1 MNIEHKQIA
10 AIALEEA
17 GAIMRSWGYRFAA
30 LAPLALFLVVI
41 GAIALW
47 SSSDPRRALVVET
60 QMEITDNEVVS
71 ALSRYIGPHV
81 PQTEL
86 RDAQAGLWIPVASS
100 SLINGQAMIGGVI
113 IDVGAHATIRS
124 TGDSQIAI
132 DLQTDNAPQYI
143 MDLLHIAV
151 MEVDVDY
158 NVRIEHLRHSMAAVE
173 PVSLSASLLHLVT
186 ILLAAA
192 TGALGAAASHALTT
206 AYLAEGGVTEGSVD
220 QARSTFL
227 GKLIGIGCAYAA
239 LAIPWGFVG
248 ALAITGLSIAG
259 DPELSLA
266 MLDVASELLQPSR
279 LLVFLVGALSGYVVY
294 AALVLL
300 LALRAKTAA
309 AARTLTGPATIIAV
323 APAPIALWAQNTNS
337 EWLLEILTWLPIT
350 APAALQLRVSDTAM
364 LEISLPLMF
373 LVFVAVCALRIGSAT
388 AVRGQIASQ

>member
-1 MNIEHKQIA
+1 MNIEQKQIA

-30 LAPLALFLVVI
+30 LAPLALFLFAI
-41 GAIALW
+41 GAVALW

-60 QMEITDNEVVS
+60 QMEISDVEVVS

-81 PQTEL
+81 PQTDL
-86 RDAQAGLWIPVASS
+86 RDAQAGLWIPIASS
-100 SLINGQAMIGGVI
+100 ALINGQAIIDGVI
-113 IDVGAHATIRS
+113 IDVGAYATIRS

-132 DLQTDNAPQYI
+132 DLKTDSAPQYI

-151 MEVDVDY
+151 VEVDVDY
-158 NVRIEHLRHSMAAVE
+158 NVRIEHLRHSMAVSE
-173 PVSLSASLLHLVT
+173 PMSLGASLLHLVT

-206 AYLAEGGVTEGSVD
+206 AYLAEAEVTEGSVD

-227 GKLIGIGCAYAA
+227 GKLIGIGGAYAA

-309 AARTLTGPATIIAV
+309 AARTLTGPATIIAA
-323 APAPIALWAQNTNS
+323 APAPIALWAQNTGS
-337 EWLLEILTWLPIT
+337 EWLLETLSWLPIT
-350 APAALQLRVSDTAM
+350 APAALQLRVSQASM
-364 LEISLPLMF
+364 LEILLPLTF
-373 LVFVAVCALRIGSAT
+373 LLFVAVCALRFGSRLAMSGRAT
-388 AVRGQIASQ
+388 S